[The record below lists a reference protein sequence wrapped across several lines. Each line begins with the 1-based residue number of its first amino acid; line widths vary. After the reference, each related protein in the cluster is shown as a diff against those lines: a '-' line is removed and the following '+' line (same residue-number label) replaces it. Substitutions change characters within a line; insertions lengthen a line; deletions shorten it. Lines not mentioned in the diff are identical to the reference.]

1 MTVNDM
7 QGPSDAEVEAAVP
20 PQAGGGHVRIGIF
33 VLVGLFASIY
43 LLYEL
48 TDPAFFRGRYKL
60 TTTVEN
66 VMGLNKGDPVQM
78 RGVTIGKVFGFEMA
92 TEGEN
97 VVITLEVEGQWPIL
111 EGSRAQ
117 LVSTGLMDPRTVEI
131 VPGPGP
137 GRLGGGAS
145 LPGSAVKGLLDD
157 TESLGQM
164 GQDVLNRVTELLS
177 PKNLENITGSA
188 DGLNTLLAELS
199 DLLQSEGEN
208 LKETISSLNRAADG
222 LAEVAGPELREDLES
237 TMESVASTMASADSA
252 MGRLNATSVSVEAAV
267 ASLQT
272 ILTRIESGE
281 GTLGRLWASDSLHTS
296 LLTTAESVR
305 LLLDDLRENPG
316 RYFTVSVF

>member
-1 MTVNDM
+1 
-7 QGPSDAEVEAAVP
+7 
-20 PQAGGGHVRIGIF
+20 
-33 VLVGLFASIY
+33 
-43 LLYEL
+43 
-48 TDPAFFRGRYKL
+48 
-60 TTTVEN
+60 
-66 VMGLNKGDPVQM
+66 
-78 RGVTIGKVFGFEMA
+78 
-92 TEGEN
+92 
-97 VVITLEVEGQWPIL
+97 
-111 EGSRAQ
+111 
-117 LVSTGLMDPRTVEI
+117 
-131 VPGPGP
+131 
-137 GRLGGGAS
+137 
-145 LPGSAVKGLLDD
+145 VKGLLDD

-305 LLLDDLRENPG
+305 LLLVDLRENPG